1 MQCADAFDCDYALSH
16 TRTMNIPAI
25 LRKIQDQTGWDQT
38 QLGKRLGATQPTVSR
53 WYKGSAPTSENE
65 KAILKLANKLQI
77 INHDPDRSG
86 INVQIVG
93 YVGAG
98 GEVLYSEGQ
107 GPFGDA
113 PMPPNGK
120 IPDMVAVEVR
130 GDSMAGLLGSGSIIY
145 YNNRQEPPTDEL
157 FGKLCVV
164 GLADG
169 KVLVKR
175 LLRGRNGLYDL
186 YSLAAVPLLDQKV
199 IWAARVS
206 YIAPE

>member
-1 MQCADAFDCDYALSH
+1 MKVTQ
-16 TRTMNIPAI
+16 I

-38 QLGKRLGATQPTVSR
+38 ELAEKLGTTQPTVSR
-53 WYKGSAPTSENE
+53 WYKGSEPKRRHELE
-65 KAILKLANKLQI
+65 IQKLANKLKL
-77 INHDPDRSG
+77 INHNENNQSN
-86 INVQIVG
+86 NVNIVG

-98 GEVLYSEGQ
+98 GEILYDEGQ
-107 GPFGDA
+107 GPFGEA
-113 PMPPNGK
+113 PMPPGGGRS
-120 IPDMVAVEVR
+120 PDMVAVEVR

-145 YNNRQEPPTDEL
+145 YDNRREPPTDEL

-169 KVLVKR
+169 RVLVKR

-186 YSLAAVPLLDQKV
+186 YSLAAVPLLDQQV
-199 IWAARVS
+199 TWAARVA